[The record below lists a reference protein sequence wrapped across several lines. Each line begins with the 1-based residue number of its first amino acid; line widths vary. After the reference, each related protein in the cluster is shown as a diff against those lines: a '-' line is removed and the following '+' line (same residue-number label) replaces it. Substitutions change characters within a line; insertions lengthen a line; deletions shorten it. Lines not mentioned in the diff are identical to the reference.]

1 MQIYT
6 NLLETRSQDVSRC
19 CARRPSGPYLKDR
32 RILLLTEGSIQRNLD
47 PLTVIIQPV
56 RDFSFSE
63 ILQHVKTEVAA
74 KRQAGL
80 YPPGLERELE
90 LEFAAIVDRSTT
102 SGGWRPDEVRNLVMD
117 YLAVI
122 DHLAMTIV
130 ELEARVSRLETGGRG

>member
-1 MQIYT
+1 
-6 NLLETRSQDVSRC
+6 
-19 CARRPSGPYLKDR
+19 
-32 RILLLTEGSIQRNLD
+32 
-47 PLTVIIQPV
+47 V